1 MARPPLNPS
10 LGDVQAALADAID
23 ELAQPPTRKERKNGW
38 IEETRTEVSAYLR
51 AIREDIDSGMPP
63 RPRDLPSQ
71 VEVVRWLD
79 AMGVSLGDPLN
90 ERVMS
95 AFAVARRFAKQA
107 AKTS

>member
-51 AIREDIDSGMPP
+51 AIPDDIDSG
-63 RPRDLPSQ
+63 
-71 VEVVRWLD
+71 D
-79 AMGVSLGDPLN
+79 AAAPA
-90 ERVMS
+90 R
-95 AFAVARRFAKQA
+95 FAVAGRSCEVARCNGHRPWGSAE
-107 AKTS
+107 

>member
-10 LGDVQAALADAID
+10 LGDVQAALAGAID

-38 IEETRTEVSAYLR
+38 IEETRTEVSAYLQ
-51 AIREDIDSGMPP
+51 AIREDIDNGIPP
-63 RPRDLPSQ
+63 PPRDLPSQ

-95 AFAVARRFAKQA
+95 AFGVARRFAKQA
-107 AKTS
+107 ATTS